1 MYARKLLKFEIIN
14 FEQMDFPKIGL
25 PEPQNVYSD
34 SFLVTNC
41 LHNQITDKSDVET
54 VQHNKLLT
62 YET

>member
-1 MYARKLLKFEIIN
+1 
-14 FEQMDFPKIGL
+14 MDFPKIGL